1 MSNNRN
7 PIQIN
12 LSQKIVLS
20 PEKIVVLTEQ
30 MLFHR
35 NGLHEQMLFEESE
48 RKRKEK
54 EKEKRIELMK
64 SSMKSSIESS
74 NPIPANPNAIQINL
88 SDYRN
93 KITPSFAML
102 QTQRETKKF
111 VDNRDRDREE
121 EDYENVMKRS
131 YTSGRI
137 CKYILESKDKIC
149 SVYICR
155 DISLSKQI
163 LMWLHDLSSLLE
175 TNEIFETNN
184 QFEADLV
191 IVCFKNVM
199 PNFETATKAQ
209 ILTLYF
215 EGSVLSVDK
224 KYRGK
229 MIDLTG
235 VF

>member
-7 PIQIN
+7 PLQID

-20 PEKIVVLTEQ
+20 SEKIVVLTEQ
-30 MLFHR
+30 MFFHR
-35 NGLHEQMLFEESE
+35 NGLHEKMLFEESE

-74 NPIPANPNAIQINL
+74 NPIPTNPNAIQINL

-121 EDYENVMKRS
+121 EDYANVMKRS
-131 YTSGRI
+131 YTSERI
-137 CKYILESKDKIC
+137 CKYILHESKNKIR

-155 DISLSKQI
+155 DISLPKQI
-163 LMWLHDLSSLLE
+163 LMWLRDLSSLLE

-191 IVCFKNVM
+191 IVCFRNVM
-199 PNFETATKAQ
+199 PNFETTTKAQ

-215 EGSVLSVDK
+215 EGSVLSVYK

-229 MIDLTG
+229 
-235 VF
+235 